1 MITLLIWHQEKQREE
16 LRDDVA
22 YLKSQSMRNNLV
34 FTNIQEDNSTGNET
48 AEITETK
55 LRNHLQEK
63 LKIAKYIAD
72 TIRFE
77 RVHRSPGQPVSGKIR
92 NIVAKF
98 KYFKDRM
105 VRRQWTLVRNRMPN
119 VRAVPAGSAGK
130 TPETSA
136 ENEGRQKRG

>member
-1 MITLLIWHQEKQREE
+1 MMESADVGAAQMAEKVAMLEKQREE
-16 LRDDVA
+16 LWDDVA
-22 YLKSQSMRNNLV
+22 YLKSQFIPNNLV
-34 FTNIQEDNSTGNET
+34 FTNIKEDNSSGNET

-55 LRNHLQEK
+55 LRTHLQET
-63 LKIAKYIAD
+63 LKIAKDIAE

-105 VRRQWTLVRNRMPN
+105 VRRQ
-119 VRAVPAGSAGK
+119 
-130 TPETSA
+130 
-136 ENEGRQKRG
+136 